1 MEEIGIVIIGRN
13 EGDRLRASLDSALTT
28 KFTVVYIDSGSND
41 SSIQIARA
49 KNIPTLELQNNE
61 PFTAA
66 RARNSGF
73 KFIKELY
80 PNIKYVQFLDG
91 DCQLIEGW
99 IPQGVSYLKKH
110 WEIAI
115 VTGDLHEMEAKETIY
130 NNLCELEWRKDPGE
144 IKACGG
150 NFLIKSEPFQKLG
163 GFKSN
168 IIAAEEE
175 EFCSRLR
182 REGWKIYHLCHPMAI
197 HNASMHHI
205 SEWFHR
211 SVRTG
216 YAFAQ
221 SLYENIEPHTKEYY
235 STLFWGLLFP
245 IGVVLCWYVYGSHA
259 LDLLF
264 LYPVLAFKIYWKKR
278 KTWTERESIIYS
290 IFCVIGKFPNVIGLL
305 KYHLDR
311 LRGKFRGTMDYKG
324 SL

>member
-28 KFTVVYIDSGSND
+28 KYSVVYIDSGSKD
-41 SSIQIARA
+41 SSVQIARA
-49 KNIPTLELQNNE
+49 KNIPTVELENTE

-66 RARNSGF
+66 RARNAGF
-73 KFIKELY
+73 KFLKELY
-80 PNIKYVQFLDG
+80 PNIKYVQFVDG

-99 IPQGVSYLKKH
+99 IPYGVDYLKDHAK
-110 WEIAI
+110 IAI

-150 NFLIKSEPFQKLG
+150 NFLIKSEVFQKLG
-163 GFKSN
+163 GFKCKM
-168 IIAAEEE
+168 IAAEEE

-182 REGWKIYHLCHPMAI
+182 KEGWKIYHLSHPMAI

-205 SEWFHR
+205 SEWFNR
-211 SVRTG
+211 SIRTG

-221 SLYENIEPHTKEYY
+221 SLYENLEPHTKEYY
-235 STLFWGLLFP
+235 STLFWGLFFP
-245 IGVVLCWYVYGSHA
+245 IAVLLSWYVYGPHA

-264 LYPVLAFKIYWKKR
+264 LYPLLAIKIYWNKR
-278 KTWTERESIIYS
+278 KTWTEHESIIYS
-290 IFCVIGKFPNVIGLL
+290 LFCVIGKFPNVIGLL

-311 LRGKFRGTMDYKG
+311 IRGKFRGTIDYKG